1 MSSSVASIAEW
12 QKRVAALV
20 PSLSEA
26 HARVLGLISYGIVL
40 FEGCGITRLSHG
52 LAKLEQVKAPS
63 LRQRIREFYYEA
75 AAKRGKKRREVEVQ
89 TCFGDLLAA
98 ILRDW
103 QGTKEL
109 ALALDASTLGERFTV
124 LNVSVMYRGCGIP
137 VAWTILPANQ
147 KGSWRPHW
155 ERLLQQVAHVVPKE
169 WKVIVMADRGLYAGW
184 LFTAIKQQGWHP
196 LLRVNETMG
205 FRTQGEQDFVPIRSL
220 LRRRGRSWV
229 GWGEWSEEGDRQQGS
244 LLIRWEKGYDEPV
257 AVVTDLVKT
266 EAEAGWYFLRFWVE
280 GEYKDHKSGGWKW
293 EQTKMVDAKRAER
306 LWLAMAVAMQI
317 TVLVGGVEEAQKQ
330 EQQERK
336 KKLAKQVRRVGRPA
350 KPQWKPRG
358 REQSCL
364 MRGQQSLQAAIVRG
378 EPLPEGYV
386 VSERWPKQTYPR
398 RGATSSWR
406 KKRQEKEANRKKEQ
420 RRYQRA
426 KQQEAEASQPSEQ
439 EQCKRQRQASR
450 AKAIRNKAQKMQ
462 EQAAKQRR
470 EQQEQAARRQQRIQQ
485 REQRQEEQASKG
497 ELRLR
502 AREER
507 EQLRT
512 QRRLWHEEIQRE
524 REARIRCRAERAA
537 CQAAQALGSSSA
549 ASKILL
555 AQQALTEPPKPP

>member
-1 MSSSVASIAEW
+1 MSSSVTSIVEW

-40 FEGCGITRLSHG
+40 FEGCGTTRLSHG
-52 LAKLEQVKAPS
+52 LAKIEQGKAS
-63 LRQRIREFYYEA
+63 CLRQRIREFYYEA
-75 AAKRGKKRREVEVQ
+75 DAKRGKKRREVEVQ
-89 TCFGDLLAA
+89 TCFGDLLAG

-103 QGTKEL
+103 QEKKEL

-137 VAWTILPANQ
+137 IAWIILPANQ

-155 ERLLQQVAHVVPKE
+155 EGLLQQVAHVVPKE
-169 WKVIVMADRGLYAGW
+169 WNVIVMADRGLYAGW
-184 LFTAIKQQGWHP
+184 LFTAITQLGWHP

-205 FRTQGEQDFVPIRSL
+205 FRAQGKQHFVPIGSL
-220 LRRRGRSWV
+220 LRRRGRSWA

-244 LLIRWEKGYDEPV
+244 LLIRWEKGYDESV
-257 AVVTDLVKT
+257 AVVTDLEKQ
-266 EAEAGWYFLRFWVE
+266 EAEVGWYFLRFGIE

-317 TVLVGGVEEAQKQ
+317 TVLVGGVEEAQEQ

-386 VSERWPKQTYPR
+386 VSERWPKQTYR
-398 RGATSSWR
+398 RREATSSWR
-406 KKRQEKEANRKKEQ
+406 KKRQEKEASRKKEQ

-450 AKAIRNKAQKMQ
+450 AKAIRNKAQQMR
-462 EQAAKQRR
+462 EHAEKQRR
-470 EQQEQAARRQQRIQQ
+470 EQQEQAEQRQQRIQQ
-485 REQRQEEQASKG
+485 RGQRQAEQASKG

-524 REARIRCRAERAA
+524 REARILRRAERAA
-537 CQAAQALGSSSA
+537 CQAVQALGSSSA
-549 ASKILL
+549 ASTILL

>member
-1 MSSSVASIAEW
+1 
-12 QKRVAALV
+12 
-20 PSLSEA
+20 
-26 HARVLGLISYGIVL
+26 
-40 FEGCGITRLSHG
+40 
-52 LAKLEQVKAPS
+52 
-63 LRQRIREFYYEA
+63 
-75 AAKRGKKRREVEVQ
+75 
-89 TCFGDLLAA
+89 
-98 ILRDW
+98 
-103 QGTKEL
+103 
-109 ALALDASTLGERFTV
+109 
-124 LNVSVMYRGCGIP
+124 
-137 VAWTILPANQ
+137 
-147 KGSWRPHW
+147 
-155 ERLLQQVAHVVPKE
+155 
-169 WKVIVMADRGLYAGW
+169 VIVMADRGLSAGW

-196 LLRVNETMG
+196 LLRVNKTMG
-205 FRTQGEQDFVPIRSL
+205 FRAQGEQDFVPIGRL
-220 LRRRGRSWV
+220 LRRRGRSWA

-244 LLIRWEKGYDEPV
+244 LLIRWEEGYDEPV
-257 AVVTDLVKT
+257 AVVTDLVKK

-317 TVLVGGVEEAQKQ
+317 TVVVGGVEEAQ
-330 EQQERK
+330 EQERK

-364 MRGQQSLQAAIVRG
+364 MRGQQSLQVARVRG

-398 RGATSSWR
+398 REATSSWR
-406 KKRQEKEANRKKEQ
+406 KKCQEKEASRKKEQ
-420 RRYQRA
+420 RRRQRA
-426 KQQEAEASQPSEQ
+426 KQQEPEASQPSEQ

-450 AKAIRNKAQKMQ
+450 AKAIRNKAQQMQ
-462 EQAAKQRR
+462 EQAAQRRR
-470 EQQEQAARRQQRIQQ
+470 EQQEQAAQRQQRIQQ
-485 REQRQEEQASKG
+485 REQRQEEQASKC
-497 ELRLR
+497 EVRVR

-507 EQLRT
+507 EQLRI

-524 REARIRCRAERAA
+524 REARKLRRAERAA

-555 AQQALTEPPKPP
+555 AQQALNEPPKPT